1 MLLFDF
7 LFCTQSI
14 AYISNEKEDNKFLD
28 NLPVV
33 ICGVNEGKN
42 EKKKLIERLSFA

>member
-7 LFCTQSI
+7 LFCTQSV
-14 AYISNEKEDNKFLD
+14 AYVSNEKEDNEFLD

-42 EKKKLIERLSFA
+42 ERKERMERLSFA